1 MRPMSARKTASRSGS
16 EKSGRKAKGARGGL
30 SLRGDL
36 VWAVAAIATGVLIV
50 PPLVWFTGLLVI
62 GPYANGGLWA
72 LLMDMNAA
80 LQQGSLAAWITLL
93 APLALVLIWRL
104 SLRWLR

>member
-1 MRPMSARKTASRSGS
+1 MSARKTASRSSS
-16 EKSGRKAKGARGGL
+16 EKSDRKANGARGGL

-36 VWAVAAIATGVLIV
+36 GWALAALATGVLIV
-50 PPLVWFTGLLVI
+50 PPLVWFTGLVVI

-72 LLMDMNAA
+72 MLMDMTAA
-80 LQQGSLAAWITLL
+80 LQAGSRAAWVTLL

>member
-1 MRPMSARKTASRSGS
+1 MSARKSASRSSS
-16 EKSGRKAKGARGGL
+16 EKSSRRPPKTGGGG
-30 SLRGDL
+30 SVRGDL
-36 VWAVAAIATGVLIV
+36 AWATAALVTGVLIV
-50 PPLVWFTGLLVI
+50 PPLIWMTGLVVI

-72 LLMDMNAA
+72 MLMDMTAQ
-80 LQQGSLAAWITLL
+80 LQQGSRAAWISVL